1 MPEDLVSS
9 YREQAYTHLNTAR
22 TLHEHHEYP
31 ECIQSAQRCVELL
44 LKAVLKKNG
53 VEPPHK
59 HEVGAELGQISDKIL
74 DSYLREKLPK
84 LRFISL
90 QLAMWR
96 DPAMYGLA
104 DQVPPDKL
112 FGKDEADLAIKYA
125 EDTRSACASYL
136 CK

>member
-9 YREQAYTHLNTAR
+9 YKEQAYTHLEMAR
-22 TLHEHHEYP
+22 TLYEHYEYP
-31 ECIQSAQRCVELL
+31 ECIQSAQRCVELF

-59 HEVGAELGQISDKIL
+59 HDVGAELAQISDKIS
-74 DSYLREKLPK
+74 DSYLREKLAK

-96 DPAMYGLA
+96 DPATYGLA
-104 DQVPPDKL
+104 GQVPPDKL
-112 FGKDEADLAIKYA
+112 FGKDEADLAIRYA
-125 EDTRSACASYL
+125 EEARSACASYL
-136 CK
+136 Y